1 VIYSVL
7 LQKRLTSFSAQP
19 SLWSDTECT
28 RPWALT
34 HKAVE
39 REGERRDSSGDFS
52 LEEQEQLDEDE
63 GEVDAIEEEIFD
75 YQENV
80 LPYAKK
86 EYAEKKKAFEELWKL
101 KDRGEYEVRN
111 HIENEI
117 IQKYK
122 MRTQA
127 HHGGDKYTGVDI
139 GILMGNAGPIVGEIE
154 AYLLEIKHPLKAA
167 KDGETIIF
175 CDHIKRLLNILDG
188 MFSILRMTHGEFRDA
203 HLTIYESSAKEAVLF
218 WKKLGLSYTPSF
230 HYLHKEALRLLRLHG
245 GIGELLEDH
254 LEQSHQKMDRIHQRL
269 ARLGFGEKRA
279 MAISRLAEMD
289 SHPII
294 KDVRE
299 KVMTARKRN
308 FTQTSKGEKELAR
321 KRMKDEFRAK
331 NLECELETVKDETI
345 VTGHEAAKRTV

>member
-1 VIYSVL
+1 
-7 LQKRLTSFSAQP
+7 
-19 SLWSDTECT
+19 
-28 RPWALT
+28 
-34 HKAVE
+34 
-39 REGERRDSSGDFS
+39 
-52 LEEQEQLDEDE
+52 
-63 GEVDAIEEEIFD
+63 
-75 YQENV
+75 

-86 EYAEKKKAFEELWKL
+86 EYAGKKKAFEELWKL

-139 GILMGNAGPIVGEIE
+139 GILMGNADAIVGEIQT
-154 AYLLEIKHPLKAA
+154 YLVEIKHPLKAA

-175 CDHIKRLLNILDG
+175 CHHIKRVLYMLDG
-188 MFSILRMTHGEFRDA
+188 MFSILRKTHREFNDA
-203 HLTIYESSAKEAVLF
+203 HLTIYESYAEEAVLL
-218 WKKLGLSYTPSF
+218 WRKLGLSYTPSF

-289 SHPII
+289 SHPILKEI
-294 KDVRE
+294 RE
-299 KVMTARKRN
+299 MVMTARKRK
-308 FTQTSKGEKELAR
+308 FTRTTKGEKQVAR
-321 KRMKDEFRAK
+321 KVMRDEFRAT
-331 NLECELETVKDETI
+331 NLECELETVKDEAI
-345 VTGHEAAKRTV
+345 VTGHEAAKRDNVAGL